1 MFRAKY
7 FLFLLPILALA
18 GFTGFKVYQAL
29 KAKEAAEQTAAGP
42 KGGGG
47 GPARAQNVQ
56 TGVVATGKI
65 SDTVALT
72 GSLKSKEQVDVTP
85 KIAGRLVQL
94 TVDTG
99 QPVQRG
105 ALIGVIEDDE
115 LAQQVE
121 RSKAAIAVVDAS
133 IAQREA
139 ELSNAKVELER
150 KRKLVEEGLL
160 SRLEL
165 DTLETRQRV
174 SQSQLELARAQRRQS
189 EAEQRE
195 LTIRLAQMRIYA
207 PLSGVVAK
215 RHVTTGAL
223 VNASTPIVTIVSVS
237 PMVLLANVAETEI
250 ARIKRGA
257 SVSITIDSL
266 PGQDFNGRIMRI
278 APLLDPQTRNGQVE
292 IEIPNRGGMLKGEM
306 FARAELELGNQRE
319 TVLLPRDALVYR
331 GEQPG
336 VYTIEAEKAKFRT
349 VETGLTQA
357 DKVEVLNGV
366 KAGEVVITQGSN
378 LLKEGDRVKV
388 QANPG
393 GAKPNPNN
401 TAQVTNEQPAA
412 ARPSAPP
419 PQGGTK

>member
-1 MFRAKY
+1 MLRAKHL
-7 FLFLLPILALA
+7 LFLLPILALA
-18 GFTGFKVYQAL
+18 GFTGYKVFQAV
-29 KAKEAAEQTAAGP
+29 KAREAAEQAASAP
-42 KGGGG
+42 KAGGG
-47 GPARAQNVQ
+47 ARLQNVQ

-65 SDTVALT
+65 SETITLT
-72 GSLKSKEQVDVTP
+72 GALKAKEQVDVTP
-85 KIAGRLVQL
+85 QLAGRLIQL

-99 QPVQRG
+99 QSVTRG
-105 ALIGVIEDDE
+105 ALVGVLQDDE
-115 LAQQVE
+115 LAQQME

-139 ELSNAKVELER
+139 ELNNAKVELER

-165 DTLETRQRV
+165 DALETRFRV

-195 LTIRLAQMRIYA
+195 LAIRQSQMRIYA
-207 PLSGVVAK
+207 PLSGVVSK
-215 RHVTTGAL
+215 RHVTVGAL
-223 VNASTPIVTIVSVS
+223 LNASTPLVTIVSVN
-237 PMVLLANVAETEI
+237 PMVIMANVSEREI

-257 SVSITIDSL
+257 LVGVTIDSL
-266 PGQDFNGRIMRI
+266 PGQNFSGRIMRI

-292 IEIPNRGGMLKGEM
+292 IEIPNRGGVLKGEM
-306 FARAELELGNQRE
+306 FARADLDLGSQRE

-357 DKVEVLNGV
+357 DKVEVINGI
-366 KAGEVVITQGSN
+366 KAGEVVITRGSN
-378 LLKEGDRVKV
+378 LLKDGDRVKV
-388 QANPG
+388 QTSNGEP
-393 GAKPNPNN
+393 KPAGDN
-401 TAQVTNEQPAA
+401 TAQVTNEQPGAP
-412 ARPSAPP
+412 RPSGPS
-419 PQGGTK
+419 PQSATK